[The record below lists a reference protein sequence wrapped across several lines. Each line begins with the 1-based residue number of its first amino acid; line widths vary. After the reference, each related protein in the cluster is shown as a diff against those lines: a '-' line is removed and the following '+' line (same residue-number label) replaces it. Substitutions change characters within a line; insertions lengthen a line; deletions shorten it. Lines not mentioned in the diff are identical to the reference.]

1 MAKTNKSKTSNPPE
15 VFNDG
20 NQYQVSKISSFQ
32 KRFVGAGS
40 RNMEPGANTFYT
52 VTVVSQSGVT
62 PTGEIIYKREI
73 RSFDTASE
81 AKNFKEVVETDGINS
96 EAFIAGGTGT
106 VIATGSTRDGE
117 KTFELTEEGANLS
130 YLQKNGKIDET
141 KVNNIQKQSANQ
153 VKDIVKDENSLV
165 KGSLN
170 EFSNNRK
177 ADSKDDAIDSKS
189 SDKKS
194 KSLDSKLA
202 RGNIGKSIYPTMFYP
217 SHIEDSVQDKLKITI
232 LKPRD
237 VNSSSRNRKK
247 FIARKSG
254 NTNMGDGS
262 GILIP
267 NDYKNFPEGHELERF
282 NNMQGKYVGMIQRSD
297 FQRNQDKIYAA
308 SDNLNRSEFN
318 KTPIGHIFLPIPDGV
333 TDQNKVN
340 FGEGTLNPVEKLA
353 SGVALQF
360 LLGKEGARD
369 LDTAEVIKNKIKDPN
384 TKRALSNLIAG
395 SATGINTDELLAR
408 TQGSI
413 LNNNLALLF
422 KGPTLRTFTFQF
434 VLSPRDRGE
443 ALQVRQIIRAL
454 KQSSA
459 AQRTRGGTFLGA
471 PNTYTLQFLNGLRPH
486 GFLPRIKECALLS
499 VGVNYMPE
507 NSYMTYEDSS
517 MVSYSLSLS
526 FQETQSLY
534 NDDYDSDN
542 NTPVT
547 EIEDGIFESD
557 FAGQASSRGIGF

>member
-1 MAKTNKSKTSNPPE
+1 MAGKSQFNGDEK
-15 VFNDG
+15 FNDG
-20 NQYQVSKISSFQ
+20 ETYQISKVSSFQ
-32 KRFVGAGS
+32 KVTGS
-40 RNMEPGANTFYT
+40 KTRNIKDKKDNTAFFIT
-52 VTVVSQSGVT
+52 RVKQDGVL
-62 PTGEIIYKREI
+62 PTGEVYYKREVVM
-73 RSFDTASE
+73 FDSK
-81 AKNFKEVVETDGINS
+81 AKWKAYNKLDPGIKGDGAN
-96 EAFIAGGTGT
+96 GLGVT
-106 VIATGSTRDGE
+106 VATGSTIDGQ
-117 KTFELTEEGANLS
+117 KTFELTEKGANIS
-130 YLQKNGKIDET
+130 FIKNNEEKLKRYSSNG
-141 KVNNIQKQSANQ
+141 
-153 VKDIVKDENSLV
+153 VKDIAFGENPAVK
-165 KGSLN
+165 KGLRD
-170 EFSNNRK
+170 FSNNQF
-177 ADSKDDAIDSKS
+177 ANSKDDKLDSKS
-189 SDKKS
+189 SPDKKN

-202 RGNIGKSIYPTMFYP
+202 RGNIGKSVYPTMFYP
-217 SHIEDSVQDKLKITI
+217 SHITNSEQDKLKITI

-237 VNSSSRNRKK
+237 VNSSSKNRKK

-254 NTNMGDGS
+254 NISMGSGE

-267 NDYKNFPEGHELERF
+267 NDYKNFPKGHELERF
-282 NNMQGKYVGMIQRSD
+282 NNLQGKYKGMTFRND

-308 SDNLNRSEFN
+308 SDSLAEFDR
-318 KTPIGHIFLPIPDGV
+318 TPIGHIFLPIPDGV
-333 TDQNKVN
+333 SDQNKVS
-340 FGEGTLNPVEKLA
+340 FGEGKLNPVEKLA

-360 LLGKEGARD
+360 LLGKEGAKN
-369 LDTAEVIKNKIKDPN
+369 LDTAGVIKNKIKDPN
-384 TKRALSNLIAG
+384 TKKALSNLIAG
-395 SATGINTDELLAR
+395 SATGIDTDELLAR

-434 VLSPRDRGE
+434 ALSPRDRGE

-526 FQETQSLY
+526 FQETESLY

-547 EIEDGIFESD
+547 EIEDGIFEAD

>member
-1 MAKTNKSKTSNPPE
+1 MSRTNPKSSTTNPSE
-15 VFNDG
+15 EFNDG
-20 NQYQVSKISSFQ
+20 NKLQASKISSFQ
-32 KRFVGAGS
+32 KYKGAKT
-40 RNMEPGANTFYT
+40 RNMEPGTNTYYT
-52 VTVVSQSGVT
+52 TTVVTQNGKDKN
-62 PTGEIIYKREI
+62 GKIIYKREI
-73 RSFDTASE
+73 YSFDTAKE
-81 AKNFKEVVETDGINS
+81 AKNFKDKVDVGLGEQAIFQNDYKP
-96 EAFIAGGTGT
+96 
-106 VIATGSTRDGE
+106 IATGSTAKGE
-117 KTFELTEEGANLS
+117 KTFELTEHGANID
-130 YLQKNGKIDET
+130 YIKKNED
-141 KVNNIQKQSANQ
+141 NIQKQSANQ
-153 VKDIVKDENSLV
+153 VKNIVKDENFLV

-177 ADSKDDAIDSKS
+177 AENKDDALDSKPS
-189 SDKKS
+189 EKKG

-202 RGNIGKSIYPTMFYP
+202 RGNIGKSTYPTMFYP
-217 SHIEDSVQDKLKITI
+217 SHIEDSSQDKLKITI

-267 NDYKNFPEGHELERF
+267 NDYKNFPKGHELERF
-282 NNMQGKYVGMIQRSD
+282 NNMQGKYTGMQQRKD
-297 FQRNQDKIYAA
+297 FQTNQDKIYAA
-308 SDNLNRSEFN
+308 SDNINRSEFN

-333 TDQNKVN
+333 SDQNKVS
-340 FGEGTLNPVEKLA
+340 FGEGKLNPIEKLA

-360 LLGKEGARD
+360 LLGKEGAKD
-369 LDTAEVIKNKIKDPN
+369 LDTAGVIKNKIKDPN

-395 SATGINTDELLAR
+395 SATGIDTDELLAR

-434 VLSPRDRGE
+434 VLSPRDSGE

-471 PNTYTLQFLNGLRPH
+471 PNTYTLQFLNGLKPH